1 MMRDEL
7 PSDPH
12 RAAARRMRLGGGGVV
27 LGLFLIS
34 LSLLPFMKTEQTG
47 ALVLGDYEVFVVIGL
62 ILATLGLLVLLQEW
76 FGLV

>member
-1 MMRDEL
+1 MRDER
-7 PSDPH
+7 PSDP
-12 RAAARRMRLGGGGVV
+12 RREAARRMRLGGGGVV
-27 LGLFLIS
+27 LGLFLIG
-34 LSLLPFMKTEQTG
+34 LSLLPFMRTEQTG